1 MTPYVLNDIALKE
14 LRDGFTGDIMTPGDS
29 TYDDARTLF
38 NAMINKRPAVI
49 AQCETIDDVARAIQF
64 GRERK
69 FEIAVRCGGHGVA
82 GNALTDGGIVID
94 LRRMHAVTVDPEART
109 ATVAGGATM
118 SDVDKATAL
127 FGLATTG
134 GRVSTT
140 GVGGLTLGGGTGWLD
155 RKFGLMCDNL
165 LAVELVTADG
175 EHLRAT
181 ADENSEL
188 FWALHGGGGN
198 FGVATSFTFR
208 LYPLQS
214 VTAALLI
221 WDPAAGPDVV
231 RAYRDFIESAPDD
244 IGGAIKYHT
253 APPKEFVPEH
263 LVGKLACTVLITYAG
278 REPEARDTMRPLLN
292 LGHAGELIFEV
303 PYAEL
308 QSMLDDPPGYRNYWS
323 AEYLDAL
330 SDAAIDL
337 FCSRARD
344 MIVPSPSEQVL
355 VPLGGSIAR
364 GPSDYPIA
372 WRQASWHLFPF
383 GLWANPSDDQRVKQW
398 ADNLRADLRP
408 WSSGAVYLNF
418 IGDEGHDR
426 VIAGFG
432 ANNYARLAAVKA
444 KYDPDNVFHL
454 NHNIRPS

>member
-1 MTPYVLNDIALKE
+1 
-14 LRDGFTGDIMTPGDS
+14 
-29 TYDDARTLF
+29 
-38 NAMINKRPAVI
+38 
-49 AQCETIDDVARAIQF
+49 
-64 GRERK
+64 
-69 FEIAVRCGGHGVA
+69 
-82 GNALTDGGIVID
+82 
-94 LRRMHAVTVDPEART
+94 
-109 ATVAGGATM
+109 
-118 SDVDKATAL
+118 
-127 FGLATTG
+127 
-134 GRVSTT
+134 
-140 GVGGLTLGGGTGWLD
+140 
-155 RKFGLMCDNL
+155 
-165 LAVELVTADG
+165 
-175 EHLRAT
+175 
-181 ADENSEL
+181 
-188 FWALHGGGGN
+188 
-198 FGVATSFTFR
+198 
-208 LYPLQS
+208 
-214 VTAALLI
+214 
-221 WDPAAGPDVV
+221 
-231 RAYRDFIESAPDD
+231 
-244 IGGAIKYHT
+244 
-253 APPKEFVPEH
+253 
-263 LVGKLACTVLITYAG
+263 
-278 REPEARDTMRPLLN
+278 
-292 LGHAGELIFEV
+292 
-303 PYAEL
+303 
-308 QSMLDDPPGYRNYWS
+308 MLDDPPGYRNYWS

-418 IGDEGHDR
+418 IGDEGHNR